1 MKNKKLVVAVAAA
14 LTAAS
19 AVPALALENQFTGS
33 FTTFFDTGNFASTG
47 VVEKNSDTA
56 NFFVQR
62 MRLGYT
68 AKADDHVKL
77 VTKFEF
83 DYNYWGNSSYV
94 NARGGGGALGADTV
108 NMETKNIYLDLNYP
122 SINAKIGMMPNTDSL
137 KGILFDADMAGI
149 LVSHDYS
156 NASVSAG
163 FFRFN
168 DKGNVLGDNTED
180 MVSLDAKY
188 SVSKNFKVGAAYYFI
203 KDNRTNSTTIDATGD
218 VAGVDANGNPIFLDN
233 ANFVPASTVTTK
245 NDTKVH
251 TLGINAEGVIGP
263 VSLSGFA
270 AKQFGDLTADMDAKG
285 YAFNLGAKMALAGG
299 TARTNFLYVSGG
311 KDAFYVATNG
321 GDFATEGGQFYDS
334 EMIMLGRDKWAT
346 TIDNALIY
354 DVNNNNEGVI
364 MGTLGYDYD
373 FSEKVSAAANVG
385 FAATAKD
392 TGVARHAGDS
402 NYLGTEFN
410 AECYYKVSPNVTL
423 GARGGY
429 LVVGDYFAK
438 GSDNLWDMKALV
450 NYSF

>member
-19 AVPALALENQFTGS
+19 AVPALALENQFSGA
-33 FTTFFDTGNFASTG
+33 FTAFFDTGNFAGTG
-47 VVEKNSDTA
+47 VVENDASTA
-56 NFFVQR
+56 NYFVQR
-62 MRLGYT
+62 VRLGYT

-94 NARGGGGALGADTV
+94 VGRGSGGALGADSV
-108 NMETKNIYLDLNYP
+108 NMETKHLYLDLNYP
-122 SINAKIGMMPNTDSL
+122 TINAKIGMMPNTDSL
-137 KGILFDADMAGI
+137 KGILFDGDMAGI

-163 FFRFN
+163 YFRFN
-168 DKGNVLGDNTED
+168 DNGNVLGANTED
-180 MVSLDAKY
+180 MISLDAKY
-188 SVSKNFKVGAAYYFI
+188 NVSKNFKVGAAYYFI
-203 KDNRTNSTTIDATGD
+203 KDNRTNSTTVDATGD

-245 NDTKVH
+245 IDTKVH
-251 TLGINAEGVIGP
+251 TLGLNAEGVIGP

-270 AKQFGDLTADMDAKG
+270 AKQFGDLAAGTDAKG

-321 GDFATEGGQFYDS
+321 GEGGTEGGQFYDS

-346 TIDNALIY
+346 TIDNALVY

-373 FSEKVSAAANVG
+373 FSDKVSAAANVG
-385 FAATAKD
+385 FAAVAKD

-402 NYLGTEFN
+402 DYLGTEFN
-410 AECYYKVSPNVTL
+410 AECYYKLSPNVTL

-438 GSDNLWDMKALV
+438 DADNLWDMKVLA